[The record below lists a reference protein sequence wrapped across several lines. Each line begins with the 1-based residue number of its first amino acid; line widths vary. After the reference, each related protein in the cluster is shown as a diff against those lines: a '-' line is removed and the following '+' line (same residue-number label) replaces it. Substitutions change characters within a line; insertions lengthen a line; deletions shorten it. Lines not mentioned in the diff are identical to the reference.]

1 MYIAIGYPNTFYYF
15 MLKKQIVAYFNNIL
29 GLLGLMKNKKKT
41 IAEADFIL
49 GYECRG
55 IGSLVIKDKKK
66 AKSIIWKYI
75 PGL

>member
-29 GLLGLMKNKKKT
+29 ALLMKNKKKA

-55 IGSLVIKDKKK
+55 IGSLVIKDKK
-66 AKSIIWKYI
+66 S
-75 PGL
+75 